1 MLMHRRREWVQ
12 INTRKL
18 REGHVMNDVAGR
30 IEELEVKAAE
40 SALIADLT
48 TNWEVRQYNAM
59 LARDL
64 RLAAE
69 SLRQRARI
77 IKGELQ

>member
-48 TNWEVRQYNAM
+48 TSWEVRQYNAM
-59 LARDL
+59 LAKDL
-64 RLAAE
+64 RQAAE